1 MNNVLQFLSNNLV
14 VLLGAPC
21 MLTFLLFAWDKSLA
35 HFNSRQRVP
44 EAVLITLCILMGA
57 FGALCAMVL
66 FHHKTAKLH
75 FRLLVPLLTI
85 AQLAAI
91 VIIQHYAL

>member
-1 MNNVLQFLSNNLV
+1 
-14 VLLGAPC
+14 

-75 FRLLVPLLTI
+75 FRLLVPLLAI

>member
-1 MNNVLQFLSNNLV
+1 
-14 VLLGAPC
+14 
-21 MLTFLLFAWDKSLA
+21 
-35 HFNSRQRVP
+35 VP

>member
-1 MNNVLQFLSNNLV
+1 
-14 VLLGAPC
+14 

-35 HFNSRQRVP
+35 HYNSRQRVP
-44 EAVLITLCILMGA
+44 EAVLITMCILMGA

-66 FHHKTAKLH
+66 FHHKTAKLS

-85 AQLAAI
+85 AQLAA
-91 VIIQHYAL
+91 VVLIQHYAL

>member
-1 MNNVLQFLSNNLV
+1 MNNVLQFLSDNLV

-44 EAVLITLCILMGA
+44 EAVLIDTSDMTIDEVAQKVIELVKEEM
-57 FGALCAMVL
+57 
-66 FHHKTAKLH
+66 AKD
-75 FRLLVPLLTI
+75 I
-85 AQLAAI
+85 
-91 VIIQHYAL
+91 

>member
-1 MNNVLQFLSNNLV
+1 MNNALQFIADNMV
-14 VLLGAPC
+14 VILGAPC
-21 MLTFLLFAWDKSLA
+21 MLTFLLFTWDKSLA
-35 HFNSRQRVP
+35 HYNSRQRVP
-44 EAVLITLCILMGA
+44 EAVLLTLCVLLGA
-57 FGALCAMVL
+57 FGGLCAMVL

-91 VIIQHYAL
+91 VILQRYAL

>member
-1 MNNVLQFLSNNLV
+1 MYAHLPPLCLGQEPGPLQQPPAS
-14 VLLGAPC
+14 AR
-21 MLTFLLFAWDKSLA
+21 SRA
-35 HFNSRQRVP
+35 HH
-44 EAVLITLCILMGA
+44 A
-57 FGALCAMVL
+57 
-66 FHHKTAKLH
+66 TAKLH

>member
-1 MNNVLQFLSNNLV
+1 MNNVLQFLSDNLV
-14 VLLGAPC
+14 VLQGAPC